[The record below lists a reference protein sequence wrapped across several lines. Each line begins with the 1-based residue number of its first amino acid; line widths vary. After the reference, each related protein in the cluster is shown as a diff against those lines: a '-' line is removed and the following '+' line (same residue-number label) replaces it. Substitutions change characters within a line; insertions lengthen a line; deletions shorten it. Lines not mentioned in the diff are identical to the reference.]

1 MFEHNKKHT
10 TIKAMF
16 VQNLEVF
23 LFEETYK
30 FFKQRLE
37 DLIAKN
43 VVLGGSPIG
52 IYHNRRYL
60 SLYGTGDYR
69 LIPKT
74 KAPAQLVPEIEEL
87 LEEYD
92 SISADQNQIANGVS
106 VLLPIKPTY
115 QDVRDALPDYCQ
127 CDYLGT
133 LDLPRTRPEAFLI
146 KDNPQKMA
154 DWEKTRNVI
163 EKYMVTRF
171 IQT

>member
-1 MFEHNKKHT
+1 
-10 TIKAMF
+10 MF

-30 FFKQRLE
+30 FLKQRLE

-60 SLYGTGDYR
+60 SLFGTKNYR
-69 LIPKT
+69 MIPKT
-74 KAPAQLVPEIEEL
+74 EAPAHLIPEIEEL

-92 SISADQNQIANGVS
+92 SIAKDQNQIANGVS
-106 VLLPIKPTY
+106 VLLPINPTY
-115 QDVRDALPDYCQ
+115 QDVRDALPDYCR

-146 KDNPQKMA
+146 KDNPQKMV
-154 DWEKTRNVI
+154 DWEKTRDII

-171 IQT
+171 TQT

>member
-1 MFEHNKKHT
+1 MFERNKKHT
-10 TIKAMF
+10 TVKAMF

-60 SLYGTGDYR
+60 SLYGTKNYR

-74 KAPAQLVPEIEEL
+74 EAPAHLVPEIEEL

-92 SISADQNQIANGVS
+92 SIAKDQNQIANGVS
-106 VLLPIKPTY
+106 VLLPINPTY
-115 QDVRDALPDYCQ
+115 QDVRDALPDYCR

-154 DWEKTRNVI
+154 DWEKTRDII

>member
-1 MFEHNKKHT
+1 MFERNKKYT

-43 VVLGGSPIG
+43 VVLGGSSIG

-60 SLYGTGDYR
+60 SLYGTRDYR

-106 VLLPIKPTY
+106 VLLPSKPTY
-115 QDVRDALPDYCQ
+115 QDVRDALPDYCR
-127 CDYLGT
+127 CGYLGT

-154 DWEKTRNVI
+154 DWEKTRNII

-171 IQT
+171 IQA

>member
-1 MFEHNKKHT
+1 MFERNKKCI

-23 LFEETYK
+23 LFEETYR
-30 FFKQRLE
+30 FYKQRAE

-43 VVLGGSPIG
+43 VTLGGSPIG

-60 SLYGTGDYR
+60 SMYGTRDHR

-74 KAPAQLVPEIEEL
+74 EAPAHLVPEIEEL

-92 SISADQNQIANGVS
+92 SIAKDQNQIANGVS
-106 VLLPIKPTY
+106 VLLPINPTY
-115 QDVRDALPDYCQ
+115 QDVRDALPDYCR

-146 KDNPQKMA
+146 KDSPQKMA
-154 DWEKTRNVI
+154 DWEKTCNII

>member
-1 MFEHNKKHT
+1 MFERNKKHT

-37 DLIAKN
+37 GLIAKN

-60 SLYGTGDYR
+60 SLFGTKNYR
-69 LIPKT
+69 MIPKY
-74 KAPAQLVPEIEEL
+74 KAPAQLVPKIEEL

-92 SISADQNQIANGVS
+92 SISKDQNQIANGVS
-106 VLLPIKPTY
+106 VILPINPTY
-115 QDVRDALPDYCQ
+115 QDVRDALPDYCR

-154 DWEKTRNVI
+154 DWEKTRNII
-163 EKYMVTRF
+163 ERYMVTRF